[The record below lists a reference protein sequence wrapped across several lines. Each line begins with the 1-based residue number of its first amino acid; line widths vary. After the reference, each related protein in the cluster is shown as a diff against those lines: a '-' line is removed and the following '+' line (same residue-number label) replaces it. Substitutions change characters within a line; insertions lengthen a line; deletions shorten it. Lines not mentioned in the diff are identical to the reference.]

1 MAATLRLRSYLP
13 QEAAYHVARVRL
25 RPPERIQPHRHDF
38 AELFW
43 IERGRGSHLVN
54 GEQHDLAEGD
64 LWLMRPDD
72 IHAFRACDERGFTQ
86 LNVAFASDTLDVL
99 RDRYFDA
106 GEGPLQSGALPATH
120 RLGGADLGWLD
131 ELSALLFAGP
141 PSRLL
146 LERFLLDLLH
156 RLVAPPAASALPLWA
171 EEALER
177 WREDPAAR
185 ARGVPA
191 LAELAGR
198 SREHVNRVIRQRT
211 GKTATALIQ
220 QIRLDHAAAQL
231 RMSDTPLARVA
242 IDSGLL
248 NLSHFHRLFKDR
260 FGVTPRAY
268 RLRHQAVVRGES
280 VRTR

>member
-1 MAATLRLRSYLP
+1 MAVTLRLRSYLP
-13 QEAAYHVARVRL
+13 QEAAYHVARVTL
-25 RPPERIQPHRHDF
+25 RPPERIEPHRHDF

-43 IERGRGSHLVN
+43 IERGRGSHLIN
-54 GEQHDLAEGD
+54 GEQHDLFEGD
-64 LWLMRPDD
+64 LWLIRPDD
-72 IHAFRACDERGFTQ
+72 VHAFRARDERGFTQ
-86 LNVAFASDTLDVL
+86 LNVAFAPDTLDFL
-99 RDRYFDA
+99 GGRYFAA
-106 GEGPLQSGALPATH
+106 GEWPWQAGALPAAH
-120 RLGGADLGWLD
+120 RPHGADLGWLD

-141 PSRLL
+141 PRRLV

-156 RLVAPPAASALPLWA
+156 RLVAPPAASGLPPWA

-177 WREDPAAR
+177 LREDPATL

-211 GKTATALIQ
+211 GKTTTALIQ

-242 IDSGLL
+242 VDSGLA
-248 NLSHFHRLFKDR
+248 NLSHFHRLFKAR

-268 RLRHQAVVRGES
+268 RLRHQAVVRG
-280 VRTR
+280 RR

>member
-1 MAATLRLRSYLP
+1 MAVTLRLRSYLP
-13 QEAAYHVARVRL
+13 QEAAYHVARVTL
-25 RPPERIQPHRHDF
+25 RPPERIQPHAHDF

-54 GEQHDLAEGD
+54 GEQHELAQGD
-64 LWLMRPDD
+64 LWLIRPDD
-72 IHAFRACDERGFTQ
+72 VHAFRARDERGFTQ
-86 LNVAFASDTLDVL
+86 LNVAFAPDTLDFL
-99 RDRYFDA
+99 RGRYFDA
-106 GEGPLQSGALPATH
+106 EEGPWQAGARPAAH
-120 RLGGADLGWLD
+120 RLGGGDLGWLG

-141 PSRLL
+141 PRRLV

-156 RLVAPPAASALPLWA
+156 RLVAPPAASGLPPWA

-177 WREDPAAR
+177 LREDPAAR

-242 IDSGLL
+242 VDSGLA
-248 NLSHFHRLFKDR
+248 NLSHFHRLFKAR

-268 RLRHQAVVRGES
+268 RLRHQAVVRG
-280 VRTR
+280 RR

>member
-1 MAATLRLRSYLP
+1 MAAILRLRRYLP
-13 QEAAYHVARVRL
+13 QEAAYHVARVKL
-25 RPPERIQPHRHDF
+25 RPPERIQPHGHDF

-43 IERGRGSHLVN
+43 IEQGRGSHLVN
-54 GEQHDLAEGD
+54 GEEHDLVEGD
-64 LWLMRPDD
+64 LWLMRPND
-72 IHAFRACDERGFTQ
+72 IHAFRARDQRGFTQ
-86 LNVAFASDTLDVL
+86 LNVAFAPDTLDFL
-99 RDRYFDA
+99 RGRYFDA
-106 GEGPLQSGALPATH
+106 GEGPWQSGALPAAQP
-120 RLGGADLGWLD
+120 LGRADLSWLG

-141 PSRLL
+141 PRRLV

-156 RLVAPPAASALPLWA
+156 RLVAPPAVRGLPLWA

-177 WREDPAAR
+177 LREDPAAR

-242 IDSGLL
+242 VDSGLV
-248 NLSHFHRLFKDR
+248 NLSHFHRLFKAR

-268 RLRHQAVVRGES
+268 RLRHQAVVRGQS
-280 VRTR
+280 MPPR